1 MNHHSFKSSY
11 NYLIFGTLR
20 PSSFYFFYQ
29 EKWYPYRKLI
39 SRCKCSCLS
48 VSLALNACACNR
60 WPDFTW
66 RPPAISFSVFQN
78 SLGSRQIIFLPG
90 TYHCSYFR
98 VTCWIYY
105 SNKFYDFNFDETLYQ
120 IQWLVRWFYEKKRFL
135 IGCDVV
141 WNVKIRD
148 RLQRFY
154 HYCLM
159 ICVSY
164 QQNTDMLMSF
174 QLKQFYKS
182 TYCTTM
188 FCQTSLI
195 TGIVSFIQ
203 RNHTHHMKTRALI
216 MSLVPEL
223 G

>member
-20 PSSFYFFYQ
+20 PSSFYSFYQ

-120 IQWLVRWFYEKKRFL
+120 IQWLVRWFYEKK
-135 IGCDVV
+135 
-141 WNVKIRD
+141 KISYRMWC
-148 RLQRFY
+148 
-154 HYCLM
+154 CLKCYNSWSTAK
-159 ICVSY
+159 ILSLLLD
-164 QQNTDMLMSF
+164 DMC
-174 QLKQFYKS
+174 QLS
-182 TYCTTM
+182 TKHGYVNE
-188 FCQTSLI
+188 LPI
-195 TGIVSFIQ
+195 
-203 RNHTHHMKTRALI
+203 KTVL
-216 MSLVPEL
+216 
-223 G
+223 

>member
-20 PSSFYFFYQ
+20 PSSFYFFFTR
-29 EKWYPYRKLI
+29 KNDIPTKSWYLVVNVVVLVFRLHWTHALVIVDLI
-39 SRCKCSCLS
+39 L
-48 VSLALNACACNR
+48 
-60 WPDFTW
+60 
-66 RPPAISFSVFQN
+66 PPAISFSVFQN

-120 IQWLVRWFYEKKRFL
+120 IQWLVRWFYEKKWFL

-203 RNHTHHMKTRALI
+203 RNHTHHMKTRAMIL
-216 MSLVPEL
+216 SLVPEL

>member
-20 PSSFYFFYQ
+20 PSSFYSFYQ

-78 SLGSRQIIFLPG
+78 SLGSRQINFLPG
-90 TYHCSYFR
+90 TYRCSYFR

-120 IQWLVRWFYEKKRFL
+120 IQWLVRWFYEEKKGFL
-135 IGCDVV
+135 SDVMLFEMLKFV
-141 WNVKIRD
+141 IDCKDFIIIAWW
-148 RLQRFY
+148 Y
-154 HYCLM
+154 
-159 ICVSY
+159 VSVI
-164 QQNTDMLMSF
+164 N
-174 QLKQFYKS
+174 
-182 TYCTTM
+182 
-188 FCQTSLI
+188 
-195 TGIVSFIQ
+195 
-203 RNHTHHMKTRALI
+203 KTRI
-216 MSLVPEL
+216 C
-223 G
+223 